1 MSVNAVVLAEKVIFR
16 SFHMRV
22 ISADIMAI
30 AQKCVFKKH
39 KIFTGFRPAMVS
51 PECNYNGES
60 VCGVCKYVSHWSN
73 LNFQKIS
80 SILCL
85 VLQVSWQARHGW
97 QVRWGKGTV
106 GWIRSVIFFPLLFF
120 FCSRS
125 KMLCYIFKE
134 FLCLVFTH
142 FHNFVG
148 TFSMLVVRSQNIR
161 NDQFWSPATLAGHA
175 SVPATTQT
183 RWTQSQLAGEFY
195 LGHLPH
201 WNICCRCNCMFASQA
216 AHLTTLGT
224 SLLRPRVLRMW
235 EM

>member
-1 MSVNAVVLAEKVIFR
+1 MECASMSHIEATWHIF
-16 SFHMRV
+16 SK
-22 ISADIMAI
+22 DIE
-30 AQKCVFKKH
+30 H
-39 KIFTGFRPAMVS
+39 
-51 PECNYNGES
+51 
-60 VCGVCKYVSHWSN
+60 
-73 LNFQKIS
+73 
-80 SILCL
+80 SINIL
-85 VLQVSWQARHGW
+85 LQVPWQARHGW

-125 KMLCYIFKE
+125 KMLFYIFKE

-183 RWTQSQLAGEFY
+183 HWTQNQLAGEFY